1 MKLAPLQPVVNSI
14 LGREREIEQVL
25 NLLDGDSVRV
35 LSLLGPGGVG
45 KTRLALEVL
54 RLARD
59 DLAHGACFV
68 PLAPVRDHALVPF
81 AVAQALGILESG
93 ALPTTELLAEWLEER
108 HLLLVL
114 DNLEQVIAAASPWL
128 TDLLAHC
135 PRLKVLATSRIPL
148 DITGEQRFRV
158 PTLPVPETLA
168 PASLDEY
175 ASVTLFS
182 QRARGVRSD
191 FVLDSDNSKI
201 VAEICTRLDGLPL
214 AIELA
219 AARIN
224 VFSPAE
230 ILARL
235 TNRLSLLTS
244 HRRDA
249 PLRLRSMRDAVG

>member
-1 MKLAPLQPVVNSI
+1 V
-14 LGREREIEQVL
+14 
-25 NLLDGDSVRV
+25 
-35 LSLLGPGGVG
+35 
-45 KTRLALEVL
+45 
-54 RLARD
+54 
-59 DLAHGACFV
+59 
-68 PLAPVRDHALVPF
+68 
-81 AVAQALGILESG
+81 
-93 ALPTTELLAEWLEER
+93 
-108 HLLLVL
+108 
-114 DNLEQVIAAASPWL
+114 
-128 TDLLAHC
+128 
-135 PRLKVLATSRIPL
+135 ATSRIPL
-148 DITGEQRFRV
+148 DITSEQRFRA
-158 PTLPVPETLA
+158 PTLPVPEPLA

-230 ILARL
+230 ILARF

-249 PLRLRSMRDAVG
+249 PLRLRSM